1 MPQTAPPPP
10 KTPES
15 PYRARM
21 CAQFMAA
28 AAILA
33 SEAPD
38 DFRRRII
45 ARPVFVY
52 AHEFRRWAR
61 RAKND
66 LKKRP
71 ETRYAVRRLEPM
83 LDRFDRHDY
92 GPYEDVRHRIVAHRQ
107 PIGGPTGD
115 QLATA
120 AAWLDI
126 TDATVRILAEDA
138 RAIWNELAAAYNMPR
153 LEDFPPVSAEL
164 RKALDEEG
172 FVRVPSGVVPGVGS
186 FDDTRPDAVGVRQG
200 GELGERVRELVDAIR
215 SVQVLSYLAAAVAG
229 HEPYCWVTVAALAA
243 EAATLVDLLY
253 EQPSATPP
261 EHCHLTLLELMRADP
276 AAPALP
282 VVEHGLATLDQGA
295 VAHVRRL
302 RDTIGAHVDDQRSV
316 GELMRDLEAAD
327 MNAFDAVLDNAFATI
342 SDARAADLRLGL
354 LRLLDATLTGLARA
368 DDPPGPA
375 Y

>member
-33 SEAPD
+33 FEAPD

-45 ARPVFVY
+45 ARSVFVY
-52 AHEFRRWAR
+52 AHEFLRWAR

-71 ETRYAVRRLEPM
+71 KTRYAVRRLEPM
-83 LDRFDRHDY
+83 LDRFDSHDY
-92 GPYEDVRHRIVAHRQ
+92 GPYEDVRHRITAHRQ
-107 PIGGPTGD
+107 PIGD
-115 QLATA
+115 QVATA

-138 RAIWNELAAAYNMPR
+138 RAIWNELAAAYDMPR
-153 LEDFPPVSAEL
+153 LERFPPVSEEL
-164 RKALDEEG
+164 RKALDEKG
-172 FVRVPSGVVPGVGS
+172 FERLSSGVLAGVGS

-200 GELGERVRELVDAIR
+200 GDLGERVRELVDAIR

-229 HEPYCWVTVAALAA
+229 HEPYWRVIAAALAA

-261 EHCHLTLLELMRADP
+261 EHRHATLLELMRADP
-276 AAPALP
+276 TAPALP
-282 VVEHGLATLDQGA
+282 IVEHGLATLDQGA

-302 RDTIGAHVDDQRSV
+302 RHTIGAHVDDQRSV

-327 MNAFDAVLDNAFATI
+327 KNAFNAVLDNAFATI
-342 SDARAADLRLGL
+342 SDARAADPRLGL
-354 LRLLDATLTGLARA
+354 LRLVDATMTGLKRT
-368 DDPPGPA
+368 DDPSGPA